1 MQKVYVHDL
10 KREVQS
16 ISGYYM
22 LHKEE
27 RLVHRGREFLYAVGD
42 GVVESSC
49 CGVGG
54 CRYALVPG
62 EVLNWKSGIDPE
74 GLATSEVEPV
84 TDGRLKKEL
93 VEIISGREAVSQVN
107 FW

>member
-1 MQKVYVHDL
+1 MPKVYVHDL
-10 KREVQS
+10 NSEVRS
-16 ISGYYM
+16 ISGYYV

-62 EVLNWKSGIDPE
+62 EVVNWKSGIDPE
-74 GLATSEVEPV
+74 GLPFSEVEPV
-84 TDGRLKKEL
+84 TDGTLKKEL
-93 VEIISGREAVSQVN
+93 VEIILTREAVSQVN